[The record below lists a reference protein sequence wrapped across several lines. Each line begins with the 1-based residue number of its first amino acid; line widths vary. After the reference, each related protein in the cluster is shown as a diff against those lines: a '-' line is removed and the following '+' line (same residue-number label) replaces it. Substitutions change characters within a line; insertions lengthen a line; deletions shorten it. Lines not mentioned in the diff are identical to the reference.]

1 MQKSNLIELLRIFSP
16 KEFKE
21 FGEFIKSPYFNKNEN
36 VVNLYSY
43 IKKYFPDLDDENLAK
58 EIVYEK
64 MTGNKD
70 YNDGFMRTVIFN
82 LSKLCEDFLCDAVK
96 NNLEN
101 DITLLGLYFERGS
114 DKLFEKKM
122 KQVSDFLSQEKSK
135 DQYHFYCL
143 YRLQALK
150 IAYNSKNR
158 AFLNI
163 KDYHEEDEIKTLD
176 SLLNFY
182 LLASLPEYSYFYN
195 QTNVVKLN
203 IQFNFLDEIIAF
215 LKKSKFHEK
224 VPELNLLFH
233 ELLLAMEDD
242 EENYYNLKRIIME
255 NIDSYRYGLQFNCIG
270 LLANQAVNEYYNG
283 KDKFLI
289 ERFEI
294 HNLIIEKGLYKK
306 FKDGFFDDMLFK
318 NIVIV
323 GLQLKKIEWTEN
335 FINNYIDKL
344 NPDDKENAYNLNT
357 ARLLFYKKKYNE
369 SLEHIAKI
377 KNIKHIHYKTEIK
390 MLTLMIYYEQS
401 KNDEAVSLIDNYRH
415 FLSNDAVIPE
425 ARKERNYNFLKFVN
439 DLIKAKE
446 NKSSKII
453 HDLEYDIKNTPNTYE
468 KEWLLEKVQEL
479 LKQIL

>member
-21 FGEFIKSPYFNKNEN
+21 FGEFVKSPYFNKNEN
-36 VVNLYSY
+36 VINLYSY
-43 IKKYFPDLDDENLAK
+43 IKKYFPDLDNENLAK
-58 EIVYEK
+58 ERVYEK
-64 MTGNKD
+64 ITGNKD

-82 LSKLCEDFLCDAVK
+82 LSKLCEDFLCDAVQ

-122 KQVSDFLSQEKSK
+122 KQISDILSQEKSK

-150 IAYNSKNR
+150 IAYNSKKR
-158 AFLNI
+158 AFLNV
-163 KDYHEEDEIKTLD
+163 KDFHEEDEIKTLD

-182 LLASLPEYSYFYN
+182 LLASLPEYSFFYN

-215 LKKSKFHEK
+215 LKKSRFHEK

-233 ELLLAMEDD
+233 ELLLAIEDD

-255 NIDSYRYGLQFNCIG
+255 NIDSYRYGLQFNSVG

-283 KDKFLI
+283 KDKFLV

-306 FKDGFFDDMLFK
+306 FEDGFFDDMLFK

-323 GLQLKKIEWTEN
+323 GLQLNKTEWTEN

-357 ARLLFYKKKYNE
+357 ARLLFYKKKFDE
-369 SLEHIAKI
+369 SLEHIALI

-390 MLTLMIYYEQS
+390 ILTLMIYYEQS
-401 KNDEAVSLIDNYRH
+401 RNAEAVSLIDNYRH

-425 ARKERNYNFLKFVN
+425 VRKERNYNFLKFAN

-446 NKSSKII
+446 YKSPKII

-479 LKQIL
+479 LKQTS